1 MPKHRK
7 NHIPKKKDHKKKAS
21 EPQEKPRQVAPN
33 PNLPEDVDDDVSA
46 AVAAYLSNLDDS
58 EQAVV
63 AAEVRRLLDAL
74 GDNFEIIG
82 QEDDDDDPEFV
93 SPGLRPKVPIDQL
106 MQRLIQERET
116 PNSEELYAFSDLT
129 LQEAETVR
137 QQWELVDVERRRS
150 VVTDL
155 VELAQEDIDL
165 DLSRFLR
172 VVMNDSDAQVR
183 QAAIPGLWDEGAIDL
198 IGPYI
203 QILHND
209 PDEMVRSKAATGLG
223 AYILAGELE
232 ELDAALAMR
241 AEEAL
246 LAVLNNEHESLEV
259 RRRALEAIAYSSEA
273 GVRQL
278 IEDGYYSAHE
288 MMRVSA
294 VFAMGRSAD
303 VRWRGLVRAELKS
316 PSPEMR
322 AEAAIASGELG
333 AKSAAED
340 VIGLLDDRD
349 ERVRLAAIFA
359 LGRIGGPVAQD
370 ALETMLLSEN
380 ELEVEAADA
389 ALEELQL
396 FDQMDAAI
404 SLFDEA
410 DEEDAEWESDAQDEE
425 WYDDVDDEL
434 DEDDLGEYEDDP
446 DDDDQAANSKTK
458 GRKK

>member
-7 NHIPKKKDHKKKAS
+7 NHIPKKKEKKKAS
-21 EPQEKPRQVAPN
+21 KPQEKPRQVAPN
-33 PNLPEDVDDDVSA
+33 PNVPEDVDDEVSA
-46 AVAAYLSNLDDS
+46 AVAAYLSNLDDT
-58 EQAVV
+58 EQAAV

-82 QEDDDDDPEFV
+82 QDDDDDDPEFI
-93 SPGLRPKVPIDQL
+93 SPGLRPKMPIDQL
-106 MQRLIQERET
+106 MQRLIQDRET
-116 PNSEELYAFSDLT
+116 PNLNDLYAFSDLT
-129 LQEAETVR
+129 LQDAETVR
-137 QQWELVDVERRRS
+137 QQWELVDVARRRS
-150 VVTDL
+150 MVTDL
-155 VELAQEDIDL
+155 TELAQEDIDL
-165 DLSRFLR
+165 HLSRFLR
-172 VVMNDSDAQVR
+172 VVMYDSDAQVR
-183 QAAIPGLWDEGAIDL
+183 QVAIPGLWDEGALDL
-198 IGPYI
+198 LGPYI

-209 PDEMVRSKAATGLG
+209 PDEIVRSKAATGLG
-223 AYILAGELE
+223 AYILEGELE
-232 ELDAALAMR
+232 EIDAALAMR

-246 LAVLNNEHESLEV
+246 LAVLNNDQESLEV

-322 AEAAIASGELG
+322 VEAAIASGELG
-333 AKSAAED
+333 AKSAVED

-349 ERVRLAAIFA
+349 DRVRIAAIYA

-396 FDQMDAAI
+396 FDQLEADIA
-404 SLFDEA
+404 LFDEA
-410 DEEDAEWESDAQDEE
+410 DEEDAEWESGAEDEE
-425 WYDDVDDEL
+425 WYDDVADEL
-434 DEDDLGEYEDDP
+434 DEADLGEYEDDS
-446 DDDDQAANSKTK
+446 DDDLPTSSSSK